1 MNLNRLKLVDKL
13 SGKNV
18 WDFYQEYIKTQW
30 YSEEDIERLR
40 VKKLRKLFEHCYN
53 NVEFYKNTINKK
65 NIEIDKIVS
74 IDVLKEFPII
84 DKYVV
89 KSNYSLFIPKNLHEL
104 KNVKAS
110 QTGGTTGEPLRFY
123 KDANTRSSILGAFY
137 RFYDW
142 MGIDYGDATI
152 LNWGATIVDKK
163 YKNKL
168 KNMFLDI
175 IGNTKRIDSFKV
187 NEKKFLYLKRMFEKH
202 KPKLLRGYCQSIYEL
217 ARIFN
222 ANNYRYRLKAISTTV
237 EPLFDEYRELFRRV
251 FECETFDQYGCGE
264 VESIAFE
271 CEMHNG
277 LHVAEERCIVEV
289 NEDNEII
296 LTDLDN
302 FAFPFIRYK
311 NGDKVILSDNKCK
324 CGRSGRI
331 IKKVLGRTGNVI
343 IGVNGNKVHPEFFTH
358 LLNETDISFKRGL
371 LKYQVIQKNKGE
383 IIWKIVSDDLLPEE
397 KKLLKNYLIKYLGK
411 MKIDIVNVQEIPN
424 TLSGKF
430 RYVISQ
436 IERNDKI

>member
-89 KSNYSLFIPKNLHEL
+89 KSNYSLIPKNLHEL
-104 KNVKAS
+104 KNVKVS

-123 KDANTRSSILGAFY
+123 KDANTRSSILGVFY

-168 KNMFLDI
+168 KNIFLDI

-217 ARIFN
+217 ARIFS

-237 EPLFDEYRELFRRV
+237 EPLFDEYRELFRKV
-251 FECETFDQYGCGE
+251 FECETF
-264 VESIAFE
+264 
-271 CEMHNG
+271 
-277 LHVAEERCIVEV
+277 L
-289 NEDNEII
+289 
-296 LTDLDN
+296 
-302 FAFPFIRYK
+302 
-311 NGDKVILSDNKCK
+311 
-324 CGRSGRI
+324 
-331 IKKVLGRTGNVI
+331 
-343 IGVNGNKVHPEFFTH
+343 
-358 LLNETDISFKRGL
+358 
-371 LKYQVIQKNKGE
+371 
-383 IIWKIVSDDLLPEE
+383 
-397 KKLLKNYLIKYLGK
+397 
-411 MKIDIVNVQEIPN
+411 
-424 TLSGKF
+424 
-430 RYVISQ
+430 
-436 IERNDKI
+436 